1 MAIGCP
7 HGTAVPP
14 IWSTRFCELTKPAD
28 IAVEQPTTLQL
39 AVNLETAMGPNLSP
53 AFLAL

>member
-7 HGTAVPP
+7 HDTAVPP